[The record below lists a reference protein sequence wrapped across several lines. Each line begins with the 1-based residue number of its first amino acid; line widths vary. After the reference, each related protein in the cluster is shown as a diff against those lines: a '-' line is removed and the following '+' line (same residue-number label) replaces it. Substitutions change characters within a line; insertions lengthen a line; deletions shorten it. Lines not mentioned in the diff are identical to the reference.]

1 MHQTN
6 KKVISYNSSN
16 IDNFIKVS
24 PKMKV
29 GLFSNVKAIL
39 KTPRQ
44 LFILKKFKRETRR
57 GNYIKVPF
65 EIRLLAATGAR
76 TLLERIPLLYIININ
91 LSKYEK
97 YFNRISEIEEQVAV
111 KILGESANKFLGS
124 TPDAEHLS
132 PWDSNIQITKKKA
145 FLPELGNWE
154 GYAKKNISN
163 TIVDIVIPVYG
174 QRKETL
180 SCIHSVLNS
189 VNKTEY
195 EIVVIDD
202 CGNDDELSRDL
213 IELSEM
219 SLITLQKNKTN
230 LGFVKSVNI
239 GMSIHQDRD
248 VILLNSD
255 TNVYSDWIDRII
267 KHTNDDLVATVTPLS
282 NSATICSYPYFC
294 KDYDY
299 NYDIT
304 DEKLDNL
311 ASSINQDGVE
321 VPTGVGFCMFIKR
334 KCLQSIG
341 NFNAELFGRGYGE
354 ENDFCQRAS
363 SQGWKNIAVGNVF
376 VRHYGG
382 TSFGKEKADLCQKA
396 QITINEI
403 YPNYTRDVE
412 EFINKD
418 PMATFR
424 ENLDLQRFGH
434 YIAQHEKRALLI
446 TLNLI
451 GGTERHVNEL
461 ASSLLKEKIYPIIL
475 KCSEGKLHFDHELI
489 AIFPNLKSIDLQDP
503 SKKLHEIFKMLSV
516 DFVHIHHLLG
526 IQHESIDLLAKYF
539 KQIQIPYFV
548 TIHDYFPICPRI
560 NLIDKTGI
568 YCGEP
573 SVDICES
580 CVKDSG
586 SHVIIKSVNE
596 WRNSWKT
603 LLEQAKG
610 VFVPN
615 IDVSERLQRYF
626 GEVNFSIRPHDIQ
639 VIERKKN
646 IKCEIKRIAII
657 GGIGAHKGSNLL
669 HSLAVHAKKKH
680 SNVKFIVMGKTDID
694 SKFRSL
700 NNVIITGSYEE
711 KDGLDMLK
719 SLNCD
724 AALFLSLCPE
734 TFSYTLSLTLQA
746 SVYPIAFDLGALGQ
760 RIRELGI
767 GTLLDPT
774 LMQNSEALFHTLL
787 GINKIADFKI
797 ENHTG
802 YLSYQ
807 DYYQSC

>member
-1 MHQTN
+1 MSN
-6 KKVISYNSSN
+6 DSSK
-16 IDNFIKVS
+16 IDNFTKVS
-24 PKMKV
+24 SKMNV
-29 GLFSNVKAIL
+29 GLFSHVKALL

-44 LFILKKFKRETRR
+44 LFILKKFKREAQR
-57 GNYIKVPF
+57 GNYINVSIA
-65 EIRLLAATGAR
+65 IRLLAATGAR
-76 TLLERIPLLYIININ
+76 SLLERIPQLYRININ
-91 LSKYEK
+91 LSIYGKK
-97 YFNRISEIEEQVAV
+97 NNNISEVERQVAI
-111 KILGESANKFLGS
+111 KILGERANKFLMS

-132 PWDSNIQITKKKA
+132 PWDINIQITKA
-145 FLPELGNWE
+145 EACLPEIGNWQV
-154 GYAKKNISN
+154 YAKKNTSN
-163 TIVDIVIPVYG
+163 TIVDIIIPVYG

-180 SCIHSVLNS
+180 SCIHSVLKS

-202 CGNDDELSRDL
+202 CGTDFELSRDL
-213 IELSEM
+213 IKLSEM
-219 SLITLQKNKTN
+219 SLITLHVNKTN

-239 GMSIHQDRD
+239 GMSIHEDRD

-267 KHTNDDLVATVTPLS
+267 KHTSDDLVATVTPLS
-282 NSATICSYPYFC
+282 NSATICSYPFFC

-304 DEKLDNL
+304 DETLDNL
-311 ASSINQDGVE
+311 ASSINPDGVV

-341 NFNAELFGRGYGE
+341 NFNTELFGRGYGE
-354 ENDFCQRAS
+354 ENDFCQRALD
-363 SQGWKNIAVGNVF
+363 QGWKNIAIGNVF

-396 QITINEI
+396 IIVLNQIH
-403 YPNYTRDVE
+403 PNYSGDVK
-412 EFINKD
+412 EFILKD
-418 PMATFR
+418 PMLNFR
-424 ENLDLQRFGH
+424 ESLDIQRFGY
-434 YIAQHEKRALLI
+434 YIARYEKRALLI
-446 TLNLI
+446 TLDLS

-461 ASSLLKEKIYPIIL
+461 ASNLLKENIYPIIL
-475 KCSEGKLHFDHELI
+475 KCREGKLYFDHNLS
-489 AIFPNLKSIDLQDP
+489 ATFPNLNGINLQDP
-503 SKKLHEIFKMLSV
+503 SIKLEEIFKMLSV

-526 IQHESIDLLAKYF
+526 IQHESIDLLSKYF

-560 NLIDKTGI
+560 NLIDKTGR

-586 SHVIIKSVNE
+586 SRVKVKSVNE

-615 IDVSERLQRYF
+615 IDVSERLQQYF
-626 GEVNFSIRPHDIQ
+626 SEVNFSIRPHDIQ
-639 VIERKKN
+639 VIESKKP
-646 IKCEIKRIAII
+646 IRSEINKIAII
-657 GGIGAHKGSNLL
+657 GGIGPHKGSDLL
-669 HSLAVHAKKKH
+669 LSLAVYAKKKH
-680 SNVKFIVMGKTDID
+680 SKVKFIVMGKTDID

-700 NNVIITGSYEE
+700 SNVIITGSYEE

-719 SLNCD
+719 SLKCD
-724 AALFLSLCPE
+724 VALFLSVWPE
-734 TFSYTLSLTLQA
+734 TFSYTFSLALQA
-746 SVYPIAFDLGALGQ
+746 SVYPIAFDLGAQGQ

-767 GTLLDPT
+767 GTVLDPI
-774 LMQNSEALFHTLL
+774 LMQDPAALFDAIL
-787 GINKIADFKI
+787 GIKEIADFKI
-797 ENHTG
+797 ENHNG
-802 YLSYQ
+802 YLSYKM
-807 DYYQSC
+807 YYEKI